1 MSRIA
6 QNTIGSFCF
15 GLAIPALIIFLR
27 DMFNVKFKDRIDVER
42 LTSVPVLGE
51 IAKNDTGDQF
61 VVKAKSTTPIVELF
75 RLVRNSLQFMLS
87 EPDKKVINVTSTV
100 TQEGKTFF
108 SMNLALSF
116 ALTNK
121 KVILVGLD
129 IRRPQL
135 KKHFSITTNK
145 GITSFLSGQEP
156 IWKV

>member
-1 MSRIA
+1 
-6 QNTIGSFCF
+6 
-15 GLAIPALIIFLR
+15 
-27 DMFNVKFKDRIDVER
+27 
-42 LTSVPVLGE
+42 
-51 IAKNDTGDQF
+51 
-61 VVKAKSTTPIVELF
+61 
-75 RLVRNSLQFMLS
+75 MLN

-135 KKHFSITTNK
+135 KKHFSIIYQVFFQQTTDVFFPEYYFVAD
-145 GITSFLSGQEP
+145 GSVGYYAAGAIILQGSFGYA
-156 IWKV
+156 